1 MVNIKSL
8 VKWAVIA
15 AILATVP
22 LYSGNYILS
31 LVNLAAIAVTGAV
44 GLNILTGYTGQISL
58 GHAAFMGVGAYVAG
72 YLMTN
77 YHLPFLLA
85 VLIGGIA
92 SAIAGIIFGSPSLR
106 LKGLYLAMA
115 TLASQ
120 ILLEY
125 VFKNWRSVTGGVSGM
140 YIESP
145 SILGFSFG
153 TDQRFYYLAM
163 GFALI
168 AIWTASNLFKTK
180 TGRAFIAIRDRDI
193 AAEIIGISSFK
204 YKLISFAISSFY
216 AGVAGSL
223 LALYLTLVV
232 PESFVLS
239 VSIQYVAM
247 VIIGGPGTIAGAIYG
262 AIFVT
267 LLPQG
272 IEYITNILAQ
282 FYPMEALFAAL
293 RDMTFGLLIILFLLF
308 EPKGLS
314 DIIPRIGRWFKGLF
328 LKKGGESRNLSHI
341 Q

>member
-1 MVNIKSL
+1 MGNKRSL
-8 VKWAVIA
+8 VKWAIIA
-15 AILATVP
+15 AILTTVP
-22 LYSGNYILS
+22 LYGGTYVLS
-31 LVNLAAIAVTGAV
+31 LINLAAIAVIGAI

-72 YLMTN
+72 YLTTN
-77 YHLPFLLA
+77 YNIPFLLA
-85 VLIGGIA
+85 VLCAGLA
-92 SAIAGIIFGSPSLR
+92 SSLAGLIFGSPSLR

-125 VFKNWRSVTGGVSGM
+125 LFKNLRSVTGGVSGL
-140 YIESP
+140 YIKSP
-145 SILGFSFG
+145 SIFGFSFG
-153 TDQRFYYLAM
+153 TDQRFYFIAIGLA
-163 GFALI
+163 LL

-193 AAEIIGISSFK
+193 AAEIIGINSFK

-223 LALYLTLVV
+223 LGFYMTIVA
-232 PESFVLS
+232 PESFQLA

-247 VIIGGPGTIAGAIYG
+247 VIIGGPGTIAGAVYG

-272 IEYITNILAQ
+272 LEYITNIMAQ
-282 FYPMEALFAAL
+282 FYPMEAAFAAI

-314 DIIPRIGRWFKGLF
+314 DIIPKMGRWLRGLIF
-328 LKKGGESRNLSHI
+328 KKGVSLGS
-341 Q
+341 